1 MAATIDP
8 ERAVAHLRRAD
19 PVMARVI
26 EAVGPP
32 RLRQPEASPFQ
43 ALARSILFQQL
54 SGRAASAILERF
66 VALFDETGAAFPEPE
81 RVLAVDEA
89 FLRSAGVSRAKA
101 AAIHDLAA
109 HFASGDLS
117 PDRFDEWGDEEIIAH
132 LTRVRGVGRWTAQM
146 FLMFQLRRPDV
157 LPVADAGL
165 EPRHVA
171 PLRPAPAARAR
182 RRRAHGRALASLGHG
197 RLLVPLA
204 QRGRGSAHRRA
215 RPAAVSAPY
224 RDVAETLMA
233 TPSSSE
239 RAASGRRWMNSVEKF
254 ESS

>member
-66 VALFDETGAAFPEPE
+66 VALFAEESTDAFPEPE
-81 RVLAVDEA
+81 RVLAADES

-109 HFASGDLS
+109 RFASGDLS
-117 PDRFDEWGDEEIIAH
+117 PDRFDEWDDEEIIAH

-146 FLMFQLRRPDV
+146 FLMFQLRHPDV

-165 EPRHVA
+165 NRAMSRLYGLPMPLAPADIERTGA
-171 PLRPAPAARAR
+171 PLRPWATVACWYLWRSEDVVLPVGADAP
-182 RRRAHGRALASLGHG
+182 
-197 RLLVPLA
+197 P
-204 QRGRGSAHRRA
+204 
-215 RPAAVSAPY
+215 P
-224 RDVAETLMA
+224 
-233 TPSSSE
+233 
-239 RAASGRRWMNSVEKF
+239 
-254 ESS
+254 

>member
-66 VALFDETGAAFPEPE
+66 VALFAEESTDAFPEPE
-81 RVLAVDEA
+81 RVLAADES

-109 HFASGDLS
+109 RFASGDLS
-117 PDRFDEWGDEEIIAH
+117 PDRFDEWDDEEIIAH

-146 FLMFQLRRPDV
+146 FLMFQLRHPDV

-165 EPRHVA
+165 NRAMSRLYGLPM
-171 PLRPAPAARAR
+171 PPAPADIERTGA
-182 RRRAHGRALASLGHG
+182 
-197 RLLVPLA
+197 PW
-204 QRGRGSAHRRA
+204 
-215 RPAAVSAPY
+215 RPWATVACWYLWRSEDVVLPIGADAP
-224 RDVAETLMA
+224 A
-233 TPSSSE
+233 P
-239 RAASGRRWMNSVEKF
+239 
-254 ESS
+254 